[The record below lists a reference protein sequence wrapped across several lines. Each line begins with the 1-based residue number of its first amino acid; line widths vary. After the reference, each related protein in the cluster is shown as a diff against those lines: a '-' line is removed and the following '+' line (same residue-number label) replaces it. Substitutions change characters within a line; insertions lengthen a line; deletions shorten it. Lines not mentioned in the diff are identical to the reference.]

1 VNIILVGVLLL
12 MLVVQLITIATALR
26 VPVDVPL
33 VISLSIGALLILI
46 GNYLGKLRRN
56 FWAGIRTPWTLTNS
70 IVWERTHRLG
80 GWLFVAA
87 GVLDIIMA
95 FVAPLR
101 LWGMLVLILLLVV
114 ILFVY
119 SYVVYQRLE
128 ARGGATL
135 SPPFD
140 NEG

>member
-1 VNIILVGVLLL
+1 
-12 MLVVQLITIATALR
+12 
-26 VPVDVPL
+26 
-33 VISLSIGALLILI
+33 
-46 GNYLGKLRRN
+46 
-56 FWAGIRTPWTLTNS
+56 
-70 IVWERTHRLG
+70 VWERTHRLG

-95 FVAPLR
+95 FIAPLR
-101 LWGMLVLILLLVV
+101 IWGMLVLILLLVV